1 PADTA
6 RVSGRPVLPRSPPP
20 RRKSGVPR
28 RFAPRHAEDS
38 QPRLSPPHR
47 RLNHAICTAPFHIA
61 SLVPPD
67 AVEEIK
73 NGARRKRLRAR
84 WGGGKNPLSD
94 ERSKSPSS
102 QLGRRG
108 RIASGGCRSTRAQGR
123 REEAYSCTP
132 HDRRTEHVAR
142 CALLTRSA

>member
-1 PADTA
+1 MA
-6 RVSGRPVLPRSPPP
+6 S
-20 RRKSGVPR
+20 
-28 RFAPRHAEDS
+28 
-38 QPRLSPPHR
+38 
-47 RLNHAICTAPFHIA
+47 FHIA
-61 SLVPPD
+61 SLVLPG

-73 NGARRKRLRAR
+73 NGACRKKPTVGR
-84 WGGGKNPLSD
+84 GGGKNPLSD

-132 HDRRTEHVAR
+132 HARRTEHAGR
-142 CALLTRSA
+142 CALLTRSARGPGGEPRHHGAPGA